1 MKENNENCEIGFLG
15 YWLGAVEG
23 FFFCFSFGVGEH
35 DITLRNCSMGNLHRW
50 GVDLR

>member
-23 FFFCFSFGVGEH
+23 FFFSVLALVWG
-35 DITLRNCSMGNLHRW
+35 SMISL
-50 GVDLR
+50 